1 MARYR
6 IRNRVPFTTSFLLAA
21 LAVSEAGAGWR
32 TAHAV
37 GAPTVAMSVPDRLV
51 VRARAGLQARTR
63 RSLFAAHGA
72 SEAGTI
78 DALGAII
85 LRVPRG
91 RLRTLERVLRG
102 SRLFKSVERDY
113 YASAAQIPDDPE
125 FSKQWG
131 LTKLRVPEAW
141 SVTRGASSLTVAVVD
156 SGVDAAHPD
165 LQHRVLPGYD
175 FVNDD
180 AEPFDDNGHGTRM
193 AGIIAAEAFNA
204 LGVAGVAPD
213 CALLPVKVLDQKALG
228 SYSRIASGIIYATDH
243 GARVINLSLTGP
255 AHATVLEA
263 AVDYAAARGVVVVA
277 AAGNS
282 GSDDPTYPAAYANAV
297 AVAATTESD
306 KIASFSNSGAWL
318 ALAAPGVDV
327 LTTGRGDDGDP
338 TYVTTTGTSPATAFA
353 SGAFALVLSAA
364 PQLSGAAAL
373 AALQSSAKDIDT
385 KGWDPN
391 SGWGRVDVV
400 AAFGASGIPLPASTT
415 RPDRRRPRVRVT
427 APRRNVPVAGN
438 VPVDVTASDN
448 VGVAMVELLVDD
460 MVVARDTAAPF
471 QFIWDSAGAAPGK
484 HTLRARAADAAGNVR
499 LSAPVRVRVPE

>member
-1 MARYR
+1 MRATS
-6 IRNRVPFTTSFLLAA
+6 RNYLAQAFSSVIGLLLLAA
-21 LAVSEAGAGWR
+21 PAAAEQRGYLAPRSAVTAAPGFDVVATPTRYPNLVCRATGPNDPLLKYQTHLKVHEAGEAWKLQGN
-32 TAHAV
+32 ANGV
-37 GAPTVAMSVPDRLV
+37 VVAILDTGVAYEYWSDESGSYAL
-51 VRARAGLQARTR
+51 GTDL
-63 RSLFAAHGA
+63 
-72 SEAGTI
+72 AGT
-78 DALGAII
+78 A
-85 LRVPRG
+85 
-91 RLRTLERVLRG
+91 
-102 SRLFKSVERDY
+102 F
-113 YASAAQIPDDPE
+113 
-125 FSKQWG
+125 
-131 LTKLRVPEAW
+131 
-141 SVTRGASSLTVAVVD
+141 
-156 SGVDAAHPD
+156 
-165 LQHRVLPGYD
+165 LPGYD

-180 AEPFDDNGHGTRM
+180 AEPVDDNGHGTRM

-213 CALLPVKVLDQKALG
+213 CVLLPVKVLDQKALG

-255 AHATVLEA
+255 AHAAVLEA

-282 GSDDPTYPAAYANAV
+282 GSDDPTYPAAYANAI

-327 LTTGRGDDGDP
+327 LTTGRGDGGGP
-338 TYVTTTGTSPATAFA
+338 PYVTTTGTSPATAFV

-364 PQLSGAAAL
+364 PQLSGTAAL
-373 AALQSSAKDIDT
+373 AALQRSAKDIDT

-400 AAFGASGIPLPASTT
+400 AAFGASGVPLPASTT

-460 MVVARDTAAPF
+460 VVVARDTASPF

-499 LSAPVRVRVPE
+499 LSAPVRVQVPE